1 AAVHAGHLAA
11 LRQRALRHIRHR
23 GLQAGNRIDAG
34 VQRIDLVLLNVSRQA
49 HQVVLQL
56 TDRDLALT
64 VADDDV
70 VDRGTA
76 SDAGDLLPL
85 AGDHLL
91 HAVRVTL
98 TDQDDARGSDDAVDG
113 IQVRVL
119 RDARLDDPLH
129 AHAVAQVVQGPG
141 GSAGLALDLLVD
153 TLLQAA

>member
-1 AAVHAGHLAA
+1 
-11 LRQRALRHIRHR
+11 
-23 GLQAGNRIDAG
+23 
-34 VQRIDLVLLNVSRQA
+34 
-49 HQVVLQL
+49 QVVLQL

-98 TDQDDARGSDDAVDG
+98 TDQDDARGADDAVDG

-153 TLLQAA
+153 TLLQAAGEHPHRHGDAQQDTHDEV